1 MRKLTERQ
9 QAVMNLAYRSELPVW
24 VGGLDLSLL
33 VKGTTEQNKML
44 QALAAKQL
52 IEIDYIPTDNGKTLA
67 ITALK

>member
-9 QAVMNLAYRSELPVW
+9 QAVMNLAHRSELPIW

-33 VKGTTEQNKML
+33 VGGEAQQNKML

-52 IEIDYIPTDNGKTLA
+52 IEINYISTDCGKTLA
-67 ITALK
+67 ITATK

>member
-9 QAVMNLAYRSELPVW
+9 QAVMNLAHRSELPVW